1 MTSRNIRFDINIG
14 KKELLE
20 LLRTVN
26 PATLNDV
33 QLEEYIEDLWDVR
46 DDVRVDLDSDFRIR
60 MGRAIDARFEQAENI
75 NRIRKNRK
83 FLRSSLNHGI

>member
-1 MTSRNIRFDINIG
+1 MHNMNFDQKNIREEFAQLTSVHPSNLDN
-14 KKELLE
+14 
-20 LLRTVN
+20 
-26 PATLNDV
+26 V

>member
-33 QLEEYIEDLWDVR
+33 QLEEYIEDLW
-46 DDVRVDLDSDFRIR
+46 
-60 MGRAIDARFEQAENI
+60 
-75 NRIRKNRK
+75 
-83 FLRSSLNHGI
+83 